1 MEPVI
6 QYAMTEDGVSI
17 AFSTLGEGAPI
28 LFLPILPLSHLQV
41 EWQLPGF
48 REFLERFAVDHQLIR
63 FDARGLGLSDRSES
77 DRSLDGHLRDVDAV
91 VGKLGLERFAVF
103 AASYSGPMAIRYAA
117 LHPEKVSRLVLWCT
131 HAFHGEVVQKLP
143 VDVDQQR
150 KAVNQLAGVDRDLF
164 IRTYLHRAV
173 GWTEGDIANRFVDVA
188 KQSIDQGKF
197 FENLA
202 NHAAFDAREDLGNV
216 KCPVVVLHRPA
227 FVGSH
232 VDVAKGL
239 AARMP
244 NARLV
249 LLEGQSVVPFIGDT
263 EAAISAALSFLDE
276 DLQRPSAGAQDTA
289 MRTILYT
296 DIEGHTPMMQRL
308 GDARGRE
315 VLRQHE
321 RLTREALKAFGGDE
335 LRSLGDGFLASFRS
349 TQAAVQC
356 AIDLQRQFENLEPLH
371 GEKLKVRFG
380 INAGEPIADGDELF
394 GNAVK
399 VASQIGAK
407 ARGGEI
413 LVSLVVRELVA
424 GKGFHFDPH
433 EQQVIDGSE
442 GPVQVYEVRWREA
455 VPQ

>member
-276 DLQRPSAGAQDTA
+276 DLQRPSAGSQDTA